1 MECLNRNLFVD
12 YITWTVNLLAP
23 IVLFMD
29 SRLNRLKSS
38 LARRVKLRRKELGL
52 SQEELADLA
61 EIDRTYASQIE
72 RGVANPSLEVLYRIS
87 RALEIELTKLM
98 AINP

>member
-1 MECLNRNLFVD
+1 
-12 YITWTVNLLAP
+12 
-23 IVLFMD
+23 MD

-38 LARRVKLRRKELGL
+38 LARSVKLRRKELGL

-72 RGVANPSLEVLYRIS
+72 RGVANPSLEVLFRLARS
-87 RALEIELTKLM
+87 LDSDVPTLVTEPMLSSE
-98 AINP
+98 